1 MLTAV
6 KEINPHF

>member
-6 KEINPHF
+6 KCGQFA